1 MTPFELGRLTDADT
15 GAPVAVPA
23 FRAIAT
29 ALAALPPRGVGI
41 LWGFGISEE
50 IPAYARSVGQRF
62 PAQSLIGGKRFSVR
76 DHAARYARMPARSRY
91 KVESFLSRPVPRS
104 ISIRR
109 LDELVTFHDIFDFA
123 AEASWKTINDYI
135 RPMYRAT
142 RRVKDGTESDIERYL
157 APFRVTNFEG
167 DLILRSNRDYFTF
180 EFLIALWTYYHTP
193 TIGRLLIMV
202 EGQEPSWARS
212 PSVIQSKE
220 RDYLSVDKLLS
231 EAAEYFKR
239 SRGIIGSAFQIWKK
253 SRSLAEQALLDTD
266 RIGESAA
273 DQFLAAFA
281 STDIDDDVPA
291 LRLTVPPQKAAPIR
305 FQESGGLIDVV
316 TDREMAANAPRAVGA
331 AQTCVHAID
340 DVIAYG
346 NMSNTLPSVVSRLNR
361 LRAMLIKVTLDD
373 YDDGLIVQIGTELGG
388 IEDRIKGATDV
399 VSEDTLA
406 EAGTMYA
413 VIGRFLTQFSTW
425 NEYETQARK
434 IDITDAAPDVAKEI
448 LDVIRLKQDI
458 ITGRAHGR
466 IDEYVDGFDTS
477 ASLQAIETGAVV
489 TAENLLAQAAGQL
502 AEAAQKTNE
511 PVSKEFV
518 DKLGQSDDLQ
528 AAKWLVE
535 NDDLAAEFA
544 EKGNLSWLT
553 NFTNAMKRPRP
564 SR

>member
-15 GAPVAVPA
+15 GAPVTVPA

-109 LDELVTFHDIFDFA
+109 LDELVTFHDIFDFS

-142 RRVKDGTESDIERYL
+142 RRVKDGTESDVERYL
-157 APFRVTNFEG
+157 APFRATSFEG
-167 DLILRSNRDYFTF
+167 DLILRSNRDYFSF

-193 TIGRLLIMV
+193 TISRLLIMV
-202 EGQEPSWARS
+202 EGQEPSWSRS

-231 EAAEYFKR
+231 DAADYFER

-266 RIGESAA
+266 RIGETAA

-305 FQESGGLIDVV
+305 FREDGGLIDVV

-346 NMSNTLPSVVSRLNR
+346 NMSNTLPSVVNRLNR
-361 LRAMLIKVTLDD
+361 LRAMLIKVTMDD

-413 VIGRFLTQFSTW
+413 VIGRFLTQFATW

-502 AEAAQKTNE
+502 AAAAQKTNE

-518 DKLGQSDDLQ
+518 DKLGQSDELQ

-535 NDDLAAEFA
+535 NDELAAEFA